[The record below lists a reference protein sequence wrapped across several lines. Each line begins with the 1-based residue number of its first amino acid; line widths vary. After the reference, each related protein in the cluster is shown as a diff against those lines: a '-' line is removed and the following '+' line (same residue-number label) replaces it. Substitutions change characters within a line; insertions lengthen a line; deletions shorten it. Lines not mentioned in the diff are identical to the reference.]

1 MSVENE
7 NCVISPLSS
16 SLIQYVLGFILFIL
30 LISKSDIK
38 GLLKTQ
44 EHSFW
49 SCKGKIHFSFHCR
62 KRNKYFEKAFVQ
74 IAFMMY
80 ECITYWCFRP
90 GVSSDLDFLDK
101 REIQHVM
108 SYNVKTH

>member
-44 EHSFW
+44 EHSFDHV
-49 SCKGKIHFSFHCR
+49 KLKFTL
-62 KRNKYFEKAFVQ
+62 AF
-74 IAFMMY
+74 
-80 ECITYWCFRP
+80 IT
-90 GVSSDLDFLDK
+90 VK
-101 REIQHVM
+101 EINTLKKPLHR
-108 SYNVKTH
+108 